1 MGASARASA
10 RLSLSALRPSRTLRR
25 RLIVAGLAAI
35 ALAAAYVLWF
45 RDSSFVAVEDVNV
58 SGIEGA
64 PGLEPRLVAAARQQS
79 TLNVDAAALEA
90 AVADD
95 PAVRAISAEP
105 DFPHGLAVAV
115 DLRQPVGYLRSEGAV
130 VAGDGVVLAEADRPP
145 DGLATLDVKDG
156 DLVRGGAVGGEG
168 LALARVLGA
177 APKPLLGEVN
187 SITIDPELGVVA
199 DLGPG
204 IELRF
209 GSKGEASQKWR
220 ATAAVLADR
229 KLDRAAYIDLSV
241 PGRPVVGGLPAGP

>member
-1 MGASARASA
+1 MGASVRAFA
-10 RLSLSALRPSRTLRR
+10 RLPISALRPSRTLRR
-25 RLIVAGLAAI
+25 RLIAAGMVAI
-35 ALAAAYVLWF
+35 AFSTAYVFWF
-45 RDSSFVAVEDVNV
+45 RDSSFVAVEEVTV

-64 PGLEPRLVAAARQQS
+64 PELEPKLVAAARQQS
-79 TLNVDAAALEA
+79 TLNVDPVALEA
-90 AVADD
+90 AVASD

-105 DFPHGLAVAV
+105 DFPHGLAVTV
-115 DLRQPVGYLRSEGAV
+115 DLREPVGYLRSEGAV
-130 VAGDGVVLAEADRPP
+130 VAGDGVVLAGANRPP
-145 DGLATLDVKDG
+145 DGLATLDLKDG
-156 DLVRGGAVGGEG
+156 DPVRGGAVGGEG

-177 APKPLLGEVN
+177 APKPLLAEVN

-209 GSKGEASQKWR
+209 GSKGEADQKWR

-241 PGRPVVGGLPAGP
+241 PGRPVVGGLTADP